1 MRQPSLYSHFAS
13 KNAIYDGMFEQAWPT
28 FLDAGENGPAMALD
42 AIDFCRAVARRPAT
56 IALGELM
63 NTGVPF

>member
-1 MRQPSLYSHFAS
+1 VR
-13 KNAIYDGMFEQAWPT
+13 AIYDGMFEQAWRT

-42 AIDFCRAVARRPAT
+42 AIDFNRAVARRPAT

-63 NTGVPF
+63 NTEVPF